1 MSLAM
6 LDDAEDKNRR
16 FVFDLRPR
24 LVLPLAGPLG
34 AFLMGAI
41 AFLSLR

>member
-1 MSLAM
+1 M
-6 LDDAEDKNRR
+6 LDDAEETDRQ

-24 LVLPLAGPLG
+24 FVLPLAGPLG

-41 AFLSLR
+41 AFLSLS